1 MPAGR
6 RARRSLGS
14 SVVLSYISVRKACSG
29 DFAHDLGSDH
39 HVDHNPAGRGDRNR
53 WRGTLGIAVYPVA
66 HATSL
71 SYSAHSSDSQTAI
84 VQRIESTHRSG
95 VTTAPSTGSP
105 RVSLCPHRLA
115 PKIPRRSAFPQLS
128 ARRWWRRSTA
138 DASPPTEAGCCS
150 AGGSDNSVSPIRLRR

>member
-66 HATSL
+66 HATSSSPSPATRLRCTARMSL
-71 SYSAHSSDSQTAI
+71 SKGERPSEQGPTN
-84 VQRIESTHRSG
+84 SG
-95 VTTAPSTGSP
+95 VN
-105 RVSLCPHRLA
+105 R
-115 PKIPRRSAFPQLS
+115 Q
-128 ARRWWRRSTA
+128 
-138 DASPPTEAGCCS
+138 EAYIVTI
-150 AGGSDNSVSPIRLRR
+150 SD